1 MTRRS
6 NQTMQRALLKLRRWL
21 AERLQRWSR
30 RLEPQTAASELSP
43 VAPAAPVAPASAPVA
58 LVEAL
63 AVEPVPPALA
73 LSPALREPISLEGAV
88 QQRDFSVLK
97 REAADCLAALGAAH
111 ALVTSARLSQLQD
124 LRHDFSEGELP
135 AEALAAMSADYQGWH
150 NDQVRLF
157 DALGLV
163 LRMRVPQGTVFDQ
176 LDPSIH
182 GQARSHLETLSLE
195 YHRGQLNAQFNP
207 PPERHS

>member
-1 MTRRS
+1 MTRGS
-6 NQTMQRALLKLRRWL
+6 NQVMQRALLNLRRWL
-21 AERLQRWSR
+21 AERLLRWSR
-30 RLEPQTAASELSP
+30 RLEPQTSAAEQSAAEQSAAELALAEP
-43 VAPAAPVAPASAPVA
+43 APVA

-163 LRMRVPQGTVFDQ
+163 LRMRVPLGTAFEQ
-176 LDPSIH
+176 LDPAFH
-182 GQARSHLETLSLE
+182 GPARSHLETLSLE
-195 YHRGQLNAQFNP
+195 YQRGQLNAQFQAG
-207 PPERHS
+207 R

>member
-1 MTRRS
+1 MTRGS
-6 NQTMQRALLKLRRWL
+6 NQVMQRALLNLRRWL
-21 AERLQRWSR
+21 AERLLRWSR
-30 RLEPQTAASELSP
+30 RLEPQTSAAEQSAAELALAEP
-43 VAPAAPVAPASAPVA
+43 APVA

>member
-43 VAPAAPVAPASAPVA
+43 VAPVAPVAPASAPVA